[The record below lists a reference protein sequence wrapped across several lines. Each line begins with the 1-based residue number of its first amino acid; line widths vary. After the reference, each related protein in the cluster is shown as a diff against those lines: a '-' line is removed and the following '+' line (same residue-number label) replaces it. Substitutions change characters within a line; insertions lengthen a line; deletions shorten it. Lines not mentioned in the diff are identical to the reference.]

1 MLFRKRKKLHSSDS
15 DDRKRIIGTDVPFA
29 IEESFRT
36 LYSNVLYLPIEQKCK
51 KLVLTSACAG
61 EGKTYISI
69 NLAITIAKNSSEAR
83 VLLVDADMRSPRI
96 NKLLNVESKSG
107 HGLSEYLAGI
117 DSEPNFSSTEY
128 ENLSVLT
135 SGAENVNTVGL
146 LSSGRMKLFLDSVK
160 DKYDYIIFDTPP
172 VNYVSDALL
181 LSDKTDG
188 YIVVTRADYS
198 DLNNV
203 SEALNLLEKV
213 DAKVF
218 GFVLCSLDVQT
229 GVYGRYS
236 GTAVKS

>member
-1 MLFRKRKKLHSSDS
+1 M
-15 DDRKRIIGTDVPFA
+15 
-29 IEESFRT
+29 
-36 LYSNVLYLPIEQKCK
+36 
-51 KLVLTSACAG
+51 
-61 EGKTYISI
+61 
-69 NLAITIAKNSSEAR
+69 TIAKNSTDAR

-96 NKLLNVESKSG
+96 NKLINVNSRNG

-117 DSEPNFSSTEY
+117 DSEPDFSTTDVP
-128 ENLSVLT
+128 NLTVLT

-146 LSSGRMKLFLDSVK
+146 LSSGRMKLFIDIVK
-160 DKYDYIIFDTPP
+160 DNYDYVIFDTPP
-172 VNYVSDALL
+172 VNFVSDALL

-218 GFVLCSLDVQT
+218 GFVLCSVDVQT
-229 GVYGRYS
+229 GMYGRY
-236 GTAVKS
+236 GTY